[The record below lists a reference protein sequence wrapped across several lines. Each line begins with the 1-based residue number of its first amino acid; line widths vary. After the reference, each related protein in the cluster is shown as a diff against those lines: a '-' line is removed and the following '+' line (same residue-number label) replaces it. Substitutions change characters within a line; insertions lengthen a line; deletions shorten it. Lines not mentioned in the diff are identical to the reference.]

1 MRPYGRFQTGWKIS
15 GNTGRFQ
22 DTLGSLLL
30 KHMKP
35 ERKATQTA
43 FTGEMHLDWN
53 GPVVSTAE
61 YLIRA
66 SMDRWFGSRGRSIST
81 GTSKIYTSDVVI
93 RKKSEVSRLSFL
105 NKTFICEIYC
115 SIHCLRHLN
124 HTCHPQ
130 RQKVT

>member
-1 MRPYGRFQTGWKIS
+1 MEGSRHYGRFPEIQK
-15 GNTGRFQ
+15 RFQ
-22 DTLGSLLL
+22 DTLGALLL

-35 ERKATQTA
+35 ERNATHTS
-43 FTGEMHLDWN
+43 FTGEMHIDWN
-53 GPVVSTAE
+53 GPVVLTAD

-66 SMDRWFGSRGRSIST
+66 SMDRWSGSRGRIST
-81 GTSKIYTSDVVI
+81 GTSKSYTSDVVI